1 MLCIDIPPNDPIYI
15 EHVIL
20 DFNGTIAT
28 DGQLIAGVVERI
40 AELSSQVTI
49 HIITADTNASART
62 QLHDVPCT
70 LKIIGANQQDRAKL
84 EYAQN
89 LGANTVLAVG
99 NGRNDGLLLQEATL
113 GICVI
118 QREGA
123 SVQAMQAADLVCIHI
138 NDALDL
144 LLRPHRLK
152 ATLRNG

>member
-1 MLCIDIPPNDPIYI
+1 MLCLDIPNKHKMLL
-15 EHVIL
+15 EHLIL

-28 DGQLIAGVVERI
+28 DGQLIPGVVQRI
-40 AELSSQVTI
+40 EELSPQVTV
-49 HIITADTNASART
+49 HVITADTNASARS
-62 QLHDVPCT
+62 QLKGVPCT
-70 LKIIGANQQDRAKL
+70 LKIIGSDKQDQAKL

-89 LGANTVLAVG
+89 LGLKKVLAVG
-99 NGRNDGLLLQEATL
+99 NGCNDCLLLQKAAL
-113 GICVI
+113 GICLI

-123 SVQAMQAADLVCIHI
+123 SVQSLQAADIVCVDI